1 MSAKV
6 FSLADILP
14 VSTWER
20 RPPEDWRTEHLMRLL
35 RDVVYKDYWPCEPP
49 EYTDEPFPLYP
60 THRELRAR
68 ITCRPLQFD

>member
-1 MSAKV
+1 
-6 FSLADILP
+6 
-14 VSTWER
+14 
-20 RPPEDWRTEHLMRLL
+20 MRLL